1 MKKALV
7 IVAVVVFA
15 VMVTLAMTKPDQTAH
30 YNALKAVVLKA
41 VEAKVE
47 KSVPYEGYPHRML

>member
-30 YNALKAVVLKA
+30 YNALKIVVLKA
-41 VEAKVE
+41 VEE
-47 KSVPYEGYPHRML
+47 KEGSAQKEQ